1 MNEVPDTF
9 NSLFIGY
16 AAIWTLVVLYIVSLL
31 RRVRS
36 LERRLDERSKPEECK

>member
-16 AAIWTLVVLYIVSLL
+16 AAIWTLIVIYIASLL
-31 RRVRS
+31 RRVRA
-36 LERRLDERSKPEECK
+36 LEKKLDDRAKLGESK